1 MAVKTLQQLRAD
13 ITNESQKVDND
24 SISPTDVF
32 GIDRDV
38 LDSLYQILTSEYQQ
52 TLQGDTALNIAV
64 DQNEKRIK
72 LAQTL
77 RNILNITGETGEES
91 VLKLFCNS
99 DILRNPE
106 ILISKALTYLN
117 SLEVRLKTNNT
128 DRLILS
134 QTQTTLKA
142 PSGFPVLDAT
152 ADSVQIFDGGGN
164 ILISRDNNGA
174 LYLLRRKG
182 GSVVPILSAS
192 ENNFTLY
199 SSNTSNT
206 PLLTVTDTSVTIHDS
221 NGNGM
226 FNITQTANGTNFMI
240 FRGAST
246 KPFATYDAATNSFT
260 LFGNNLS
267 DNAVKLIE
275 QQGGAATIYYGI
287 GNVEMFRHEIV
298 GGVAGYSV
306 SNAFGNGVL
315 RSAIF
320 KGTTAQWN
328 ALTADVKSTYFS
340 AILID

>member
-1 MAVKTLQQLRAD
+1 MAAKTLQQLRAD
-13 ITNESQKVDND
+13 ITTESQKVDNN
-24 SISPTDVF
+24 SITPTDVF
-32 GIDRDV
+32 GTDRDV
-38 LDSLYQILTSEYQQ
+38 VDSLYQILTSEYQP
-52 TLQGDTALNIAV
+52 TLQGDEPQNITV

-77 RNILNITGETGEES
+77 RNILNVTGETGEDS

-106 ILISKALTYLN
+106 ILISKALNYLN
-117 SLEVRLKTNNT
+117 ALEVRLKTNNT

-142 PSGFPVLDAT
+142 PSGSPVLDAT
-152 ADSVQIFDGGGN
+152 ANSVQIFDGGGKM
-164 ILISRDNNGA
+164 LISRDNNGV

-182 GSVVPILSAS
+182 SSIMPILSAS

-199 SSNTSNT
+199 SSNTSNA
-206 PLLTVTDTSVTIHDS
+206 PLLTATDTSVTLYDN
-221 NGNGM
+221 NGAVM
-226 FNITQTANGTNFMI
+226 FNITQTVNGTNFVI
-240 FRGAST
+240 YRGAST
-246 KPFATYDAATNSFT
+246 KPFATYDAATNRFT

-275 QQGGAATIYYGI
+275 QQGNVATIYYGI

-298 GGVAGYSV
+298 GGAAGYSV

-328 ALTADVKSTYFS
+328 ALTPDVQSTYFT
-340 AILID
+340 AILVD